1 MARNSF
7 YDGAPGDE
15 VIIDSSIQQ
24 AQLAAINAAASET
37 AAAASAA
44 AALISENLADADAT
58 AVAADLVATNQ
69 DTIDTAADLVATN
82 QDTIDT
88 AADVVLTHA
97 DVVLTHADAAAT
109 ALDKIATNADVVLT
123 NADAASTA
131 SDKTATNAD
140 VVTTNAD
147 VVLTHADVTLTN
159 ADVLSAE
166 DSQLEA
172 NDWANRAENLLTRT
186 FLNGVGTDRA
196 AGNYSALHWKA
207 KTSADE
213 ALTNADAIA
222 TAADKIATN
231 ADAAATALDKIATNA
246 DATATALDKIATNA
260 DVVLTNA
267 DVVLT
272 NADVALTHADELLTR
287 ADAVATAADR
297 AAVAADLVL
306 TNQDTIDTAA
316 DLVATNQDTIDTAA
330 DAATSTTQAGIATT
344 QAGIATTQA
353 GIATTQASIAS
364 GSASSATT
372 AQAASEAARDASLA
386 ALDSFDDRYLGTKAS
401 DPTLDNDGDALVS
414 GSLYFNT
421 TSDNMKVYE
430 GTTWLNA
437 YSSLSGALLTTNN
450 LSDLTDTGAARTNL
464 GVDPAG
470 TVNYTH
476 PANHAISVITGLQTA
491 LDAKVDDTQVLTN
504 VPSGAVFTDT
514 NTTYSVGDGGLSEIN
529 FTSADHTKLNAIE
542 AGADVTDTANVTSAG
557 ALMDSELADIAAV
570 KATTGTFLAA
580 DETKLDGIETSANNY
595 THPTTA
601 GNKHIPTGGTVG
613 QILKNT
619 APGIA
624 TWQADNNTTYSV
636 GDGGLSEINF
646 TSADHT
652 KLNGIEAGATADQTN
667 AEIKTAYEA
676 NANTNEFSD
685 AEQTKL
691 AGIAT
696 SANNYTHPANH
707 AISVITGLQTAL
719 DAKVDDSQVLTD
731 VPSGAL
737 FTDTT
742 YTVGDGGLT
751 EVNFTTA
758 DNTKLDGIE
767 ALADV
772 TDTAN
777 VTAAGAAMLTG
788 ATFTGDVTATDFIG
802 PLNGA
807 IQFTAKN
814 TSGGTLTVGQ
824 VVYISG
830 ISGNTPTVGL
840 ADADDAAKMPAYG
853 LVTIEAVNN
862 DPVEITTFGP
872 LTGVKTDY
880 TGWQVGDTLYVS
892 TTPGTLTNVAPTGEG
907 TLLQNLGRIRRVHQ
921 SAGSITVGGAGRT
934 NATPNLNDGNVFIG
948 NASNQSAARALV
960 IGDTTGLQTALDGKV
975 DDSQVLTN
983 VPSGAVFTDNDTIYT
998 HPATH
1003 PISVVSGLQTALDG
1017 KETLGDAVAMAIA
1030 LG

>member
-24 AQLAAINAAASET
+24 AQLAAINAAASEA

-123 NADAASTA
+123 NADAAATA
-131 SDKTATNAD
+131 LDKIATNAD
-140 VVTTNAD
+140 VVLTHAD

-196 AGNYSALHWKA
+196 AGNYSALHWEA
-207 KTSADE
+207 KTSADA

-272 NADVALTHADELLTR
+272 HADVALTHADVVLAE
-287 ADAVATAADR
+287 ADKVQTGLDR
-297 AAVAADLVL
+297 IAVAADLAL

-353 GIATTQASIAS
+353 GIATAQASSAS
-364 GSASSATT
+364 GSASSAIT

-421 TSDNMKVYE
+421 TSDSMKVYE
-430 GTTWLNA
+430 GTAWLNA
-437 YSSLSGALLTTNN
+437 YSSLSGALLATNN

-476 PANHAISVITGLQTA
+476 PANHAISFITGLQTA
-491 LDAKVDDTQVLTN
+491 LDAKVDDTQVLTD
-504 VPSGAVFTDT
+504 VPAGAV
-514 NTTYSVGDGGLSEIN
+514 
-529 FTSADHTKLNAIE
+529 
-542 AGADVTDTANVTSAG
+542 
-557 ALMDSELADIAAV
+557 
-570 KATTGTFLAA
+570 
-580 DETKLDGIETSANNY
+580 
-595 THPTTA
+595 
-601 GNKHIPTGGTVG
+601 
-613 QILKNT
+613 
-619 APGIA
+619 
-624 TWQADNNTTYSV
+624 
-636 GDGGLSEINF
+636 
-646 TSADHT
+646 
-652 KLNGIEAGATADQTN
+652 
-667 AEIKTAYEA
+667 
-676 NANTNEFSD
+676 
-685 AEQTKL
+685 
-691 AGIAT
+691 
-696 SANNYTHPANH
+696 
-707 AISVITGLQTAL
+707 
-719 DAKVDDSQVLTD
+719 
-731 VPSGAL
+731 

-751 EVNFTTA
+751 QVNFTTA

-788 ATFTGDVTATDFIG
+788 ATFTGTVTAPDFIG

-807 IQFTAKN
+807 VQFTAKN
-814 TSGGTLTVGQ
+814 TSGGTITKGQ
-824 VVYISG
+824 AIAISG
-830 ISGNTPTVGL
+830 VSGNTPTATL
-840 ADADDAAKMPAYG
+840 ADADAATMPAFG
-853 LVTIEAVNN
+853 LAATTAADNN
-862 DPVEITTFGP
+862 TLEVVTFGS
-872 LTGVKTDY
+872 LKGIQTNY
-880 TGWQVGDTLYVS
+880 TGWAVGQPIYVS
-892 TTPGTLTNVAPTGEG
+892 TTAGTLTNVPPTGEAAKIQNIG
-907 TLLQNLGRIRRVHQ
+907 TVERVH
-921 SAGSITVGGAGRT
+921 SSNGTIKVGGAGRS

-948 NASNQSAARALV
+948 NASNQAAARALV
-960 IGDTTGLQTALDGKV
+960 IADTTGLQTALDGKV

-983 VPSGAVFTDNDTIYT
+983 VPSGALFTDNDTIYT

-1003 PISVVSGLQTALDG
+1003 PISVVSGLQTELDNASGNAL
-1017 KETLGDAVAMAIA
+1017 AFAIA